1 MGFFN
6 KKPSEKKVYSLEEA
20 MKIINKNSDYS
31 VVETQGGFRLIHDNK
46 VKTQIESIKRENSFR
61 DRISGEGKYQNL
73 SNQVLNN
80 YKDMNNTYNMD
91 YER

>member
-20 MKIINKNSDYS
+20 MKIISKNSDYS
-31 VVETQGGFRLIHDNK
+31 VVETQGGFKLLHDNK
-46 VKTQIESIKRENSFR
+46 VKTQIESIKKENSFR
-61 DRISGEGKYQNL
+61 NRISGDGRYQNL
-73 SNQVLNN
+73 QNQVLTD
-80 YKDMNNTYNMD
+80 YKDINNTYNMN

>member
-20 MKIINKNSDYS
+20 MKIISKNSDYS

-46 VKTQIESIKRENSFR
+46 VKTQIESIKKENSFR
-61 DRISGEGKYQNL
+61 NRISGDGRYQNL
-73 SNQVLNN
+73 QNQVLTD
-80 YKDMNNTYNMD
+80 YKDINNTYNMN